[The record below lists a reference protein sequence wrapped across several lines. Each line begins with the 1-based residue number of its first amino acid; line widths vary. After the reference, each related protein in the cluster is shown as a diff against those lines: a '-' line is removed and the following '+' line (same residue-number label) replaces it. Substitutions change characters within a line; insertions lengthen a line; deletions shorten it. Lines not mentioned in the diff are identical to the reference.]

1 MPAKRALILTL
12 IAAALVCLVP
22 TESRGALSAEI
33 ESGLRSSKFVYISS
47 TRKDGSLSKPA
58 EIWFM
63 YHNGS
68 VYVGTSPKSWRA
80 RRIRWGRPA
89 AKIWVGKPDGPSFT
103 ATGAIVKD
111 ESAEQLLLK
120 TFAEKY
126 PEGWGRWEKSFRE
139 GFKDGNRVLIK
150 YTPKE

>member
-12 IAAALVCLVP
+12 IAAALLCFAA
-22 TESRGALSAEI
+22 TESRGTLSAEI
-33 ESGLRSSKFVYISS
+33 ESGLKSSKFVYISS
-47 TRKDGSLSKPA
+47 TRKDGGLSKPA

-63 YHNGS
+63 YHGGS

-80 RRIRWGRPA
+80 RRINWGRPA

-111 ESAEQLLLK
+111 ENAEQTLLK

-139 GFKDGNRVLIK
+139 GFKDGKRVLIK
-150 YTPKE
+150 YTPNE